1 MPPLKQNT
9 FLVLPNAPPN
19 PFTHGAPPVVE
30 SLPGQP
36 IMTSKQA
43 RKSYN
48 ERTRGQKRSKA
59 EQREWER
66 AEQERIRK
74 ELEKEQNATKARAAR
89 ERKKAKDQAVLE
101 QKKKQGLPLVSVRP
115 SQDTI
120 ARFVRKGNKREREP
134 EQAMP
139 ESRQDGEEEVHEAG
153 NDSKSP
159 SGTHKRPRLSIIE
172 ELDVEEGHADP
183 SSISPSIERILHSAS
198 KAPEFDSNSER
209 LLNCQEAA
217 QLIIAGPA
225 TISVPSPQHTS
236 QAAEILK
243 EPTRASESV
252 VDTILLPDT
261 GIKPTMKASPNK
273 DRIVSQDKSTL
284 PNRAHIAGIDRTPQ
298 NKASLLVPMDETV
311 EHSSHPVKPAAAALS
326 INKTTCVP
334 PTPNLGHSAFSV
346 REKSRPSKLKF
357 STASNINHKA
367 STSAPVPKAKQ
378 ISMAPPPVPPSRKP
392 LGQVPRDVAVKQ
404 SQASSKPGC
413 PIPSPIAKVTTGPYL
428 QPQAQPEPMPPSS
441 TQNFLET
448 YFLDVLPTPSQEER
462 ELCGDENTKPGLMG
476 PPPKPV
482 HHNLTAMNPR
492 SRSFQDYATPKIPP
506 TNDPSLKNPKQ
517 KFAPPP
523 VPRWTH
529 GHGPQT
535 RVGQTNVRP
544 HVNTNRPSNYLPSV
558 AKVQQKAQQ
567 PAVADLDFLSTQDVM
582 LSTQDV
588 LEVEESTISVPKKVA
603 HTGAPRFLRQH
614 TTAKAD
620 NKLTSAPLNPKSASV
635 STSLTKSKEVSSTR
649 PSALFSQSR
658 ASQSRRDPKMSIE
671 DLFDSHDHKTSLA
684 KNSRPRNSQF
694 ISVVRS
700 QEPTG
705 ALGGQH
711 VPDQPQP
718 LEQSALSQ
726 SAQQEPSSIP
736 SAGAD
741 DKAPRATNGSSDS
754 EAPDSQGR
762 PRYFTSSCTN
772 IRIGLATL
780 ESMRTFEAEQR
791 KREEQSKKREARAL
805 LAKEKQQAAEQK
817 LRADTALPAATSLDP
832 ERTATGSHR
841 DINRNI
847 PDSAGV
853 VEQQDELDEFA
864 NDLIFTLSQEE
875 IEIGG
880 RGAPLNS
887 QTLRSLPPGPKPLLS
902 STQET
907 DYGDLDIGE
916 SLAILE
922 AENL

>member
-19 PFTHGAPPVVE
+19 PFTHGAPPPVD

-134 EQAMP
+134 EQVAP
-139 ESRQDGEEEVHEAG
+139 EAKQDDEGGVHEAG
-153 NDSKSP
+153 GNSKSP

-183 SSISPSIERILHSAS
+183 PPISPSISIERIPQSPP
-198 KAPEFDSNSER
+198 KAPGSGSHSNR
-209 LLNCQEAA
+209 PLKPQEDTPTTVAE
-217 QLIIAGPA
+217 PA
-225 TISVPSPQHTS
+225 IISVSPPQHTS
-236 QAAEILK
+236 QALK
-243 EPTRASESV
+243 ISKDPTRASESV
-252 VDTILLPDT
+252 VDTVSLLDD
-261 GIKPTMKASPNK
+261 GINTAMKASANTDK
-273 DRIVSQDKSTL
+273 SVSQDKSTL
-284 PNRAHIAGIDRTPQ
+284 PNEAHIPSVDRMPQ
-298 NKASLLVPMDETV
+298 EKPSVLGWMDETT
-311 EHSSHPVKPAAAALS
+311 EYSSRPVPPAAAAAVR
-326 INKTTCVP
+326 INKTTSVA
-334 PTPNLGHSAFSV
+334 PNPGHSAFSD

-367 STSAPVPKAKQ
+367 STSTSAPVPKVKQ
-378 ISMAPPPVPPSRKP
+378 TSMGPPPVPSARKP
-392 LGQVPRDVAVKQ
+392 LVQVPRDAAVKQ
-404 SQASSKPGC
+404 SQACSKPEH
-413 PIPSPIAKVTTGPYL
+413 PIPNPVAKVTAVPYP
-428 QPQAQPEPMPPSS
+428 QPPAQPEPMPPSS

-448 YFLDVLPTPSQEER
+448 YFLDMMPTPSQEER

-476 PPPKPV
+476 PPPRPMPP
-482 HHNLTAMNPR
+482 NLNSMHSR
-492 SRSFQDYATPKIPP
+492 SRSFQSHSTPKMPP
-506 TNDPSLKNPKQ
+506 INDRNPKNSKQ

-523 VPRWTH
+523 VPRWIH
-529 GHGPQT
+529 GHGPQP
-535 RVGQTNVRP
+535 RVGQTSARP
-544 HVNTNRPSNYLPSV
+544 TVNANRLSNHPTPV
-558 AKVQQKAQQ
+558 GKAQQ
-567 PAVADLDFLSTQDVM
+567 PVVTDLSFLSTQDVM
-582 LSTQDV
+582 MSTQDV
-588 LEVEESTISVPKKVA
+588 LEVEEPTISVPKKA
-603 HTGAPRFLRQH
+603 THTGAPKFLRQH
-614 TTAKAD
+614 TSVKSDTKQ
-620 NKLTSAPLNPKSASV
+620 TSASLNPKSAIV
-635 STSLTKSKEVSSTR
+635 SKSLAKSKEAPSTR

-658 ASQSRRDPKMSIE
+658 ASQPRRDPKISIE

-684 KNSRPRNSQF
+684 KNVGPRNSQST
-694 ISVVRS
+694 SVARS

-705 ALGGQH
+705 ALGGKH
-711 VPDQPQP
+711 VPDQPNPQ
-718 LEQSALSQ
+718 EQTAPSQ
-726 SAQQEPSSIP
+726 SAQQDPFPIP

-741 DKAPRATNGSSDS
+741 DNAPRATSGSTDS

-817 LRADTALPAATSLDP
+817 RRADTALLAANSFNPDP
-832 ERTATGSHR
+832 TATGLHR
-841 DINRNI
+841 DTNTSI
-847 PDSAGV
+847 PQSTGVAG
-853 VEQQDELDEFA
+853 QQEELDEFA

-880 RGAPLNS
+880 GVAPLNS
-887 QTLRSLPPGPKPLLS
+887 QTLRRFSSGPRPPLA